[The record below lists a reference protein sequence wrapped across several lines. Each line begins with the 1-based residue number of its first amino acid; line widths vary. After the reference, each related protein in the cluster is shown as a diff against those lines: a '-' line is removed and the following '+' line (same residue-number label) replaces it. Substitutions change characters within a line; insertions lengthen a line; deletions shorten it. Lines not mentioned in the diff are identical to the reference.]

1 MEVVLNGSGGERDG
15 GEDMSVRAWVKVVG
29 VEGRREREREHEGGE

>member
-1 MEVVLNGSGGERDG
+1 MEVVLNGSG